1 MDEKQ
6 QIEATD
12 DVQDVLASL
21 MAVEPSPEFEARVR
35 QRIAADADAPDWRS
49 GHLGL
54 PVLAA
59 AAVIAFGVL
68 LIFTVDRRIAPAHQ
82 MPASATRTVEPAA
95 SDLSTPALEPAVV
108 AASRQEEKPPAVVP
122 RGEIVAIQQLLSA
135 ARSGRFEFEL
145 VPAGVPVADALSA
158 PEPISVPPIELMPI
172 GASGAF
178 E

>member
-6 QIEATD
+6 QIEAAD

-21 MAVEPSPEFEARVR
+21 MAVEPSPEFAARVR
-35 QRIAADADAPDWRS
+35 QRIAADADALEWRS
-49 GHLGL
+49 VHLAL

-59 AAVIAFGVL
+59 AAVVAFGVL
-68 LIFTVDRRIAPAHQ
+68 LIFTVDRRVAPAHQ

-95 SDLSTPALEPAVV
+95 SDLSTPVLEPAVV
-108 AASRQEEKPPAVVP
+108 AVSRQEEEPPALVP
-122 RGEIVAIQQLLSA
+122 RGEIVAVQRLLSA
-135 ARSGRFEFEL
+135 ARAGRFEFQL
-145 VPAGVPVADALSA
+145 VPAALPVADELSA

-172 GASGAF
+172 GASSAF

>member
-6 QIEATD
+6 QIEAAD
-12 DVQDVLASL
+12 DVQAVLASL
-21 MAVEPSPEFEARVR
+21 MAVEPSPQFAARVR
-35 QRIAADADAPDWRS
+35 QRIAAGADAADRRS
-49 GHLGL
+49 LHLAL

-59 AAVIAFGVL
+59 AAVVAFGVL
-68 LIFTVDRRIAPAHQ
+68 LIFTVNHRIEPAHQ
-82 MPASATRTVEPAA
+82 MPTGATRTVEPAA
-95 SDLSTPALEPAVV
+95 SGRSTPAPATAVV
-108 AASRQEEKPPAVVP
+108 AASRQEVEPPAVVP

-145 VPAGVPVADALSA
+145 VPAGVPVADELSA

-172 GASGAF
+172 GATRAF